1 PEGFKNISP
10 PEGLNQ
16 QGVCE
21 NYVYN
26 KNDVIPSR
34 FSGEGPCVWPWSF
47 MELRNA
53 RSLGQSPRDHDL
65 QFSHTLLSAGAF
77 NPIHVV
83 NRTSSLVRRAVLCWR
98 RCHTHRR
105 VERRRFVEVKQIF
118 EGVGMLVAFG

>member
-34 FSGEGPCVWPWSF
+34 FSGEGPCVLQWSF

-53 RSLGQSPRDHDL
+53 RSLGQGPRDDDL
-65 QFSHTLLSAGAF
+65 QFSHTLKPQPKKPWPRCPEKGRSWVPTHQRKCGRLSLGA
-77 NPIHVV
+77 
-83 NRTSSLVRRAVLCWR
+83 RKREESRGLS
-98 RCHTHRR
+98 RCKAAWGFFTR
-105 VERRRFVEVKQIF
+105 
-118 EGVGMLVAFG
+118 